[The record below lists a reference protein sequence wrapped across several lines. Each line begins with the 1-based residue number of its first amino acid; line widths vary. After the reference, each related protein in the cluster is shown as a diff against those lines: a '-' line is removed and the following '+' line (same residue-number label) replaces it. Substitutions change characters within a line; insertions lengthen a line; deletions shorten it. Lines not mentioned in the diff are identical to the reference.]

1 MKEFYYI
8 HPIKPLS
15 VWLLSLTLSKTQFF
29 LLLSQKV
36 GLIISILL
44 SLLISKFLLQS
55 QKLALLALLALLTIS
70 QNPLFL
76 YNPHSFLS
84 AAV

>member
-15 VWLLSLTLSKTQFF
+15 VWLLSLTLSKTHFF

-36 GLIISILL
+36 GLIISVLL

-55 QKLALLALLALLTIS
+55 QKLALLALLIIS
-70 QNPLFL
+70 QDPLSL
-76 YNPHSFLS
+76 YNPHNYLS